1 MNGNLETQKEKEI
14 RREPEGSL
22 QGKGGQVLA
31 RPGGAHT
38 PPRRGHS
45 AGVTAG
51 FPAEVAQTSL
61 KDKAHHTTPVLE
73 KAAK

>member
-1 MNGNLETQKEKEI
+1 MNGNLETQKEEEI

-22 QGKGGQVLA
+22 QGKGGQVL
-31 RPGGAHT
+31 T
-38 PPRRGHS
+38 PPRRGYS

-51 FPAEVAQTSL
+51 LPAEVAQTSL

-73 KAAK
+73 KAAKWSSSLP